1 MGDYDFFKQRKL
13 VSIALFFGIGIC
25 IGYAWDSAPI
35 SVLLLVSL
43 LLLVLAIVLSKK
55 GRAAIYCVCAF
66 SLLLGIARM
75 SYANNPALPPKG
87 KMYVKAT
94 VHGEGKIKENEPKA
108 QLYLANITLT
118 DENGNKYTHPKAY
131 WTYYFNKGD
140 SRILPLHGQKV
151 SFYGNVYYPSPAQN
165 PYGFDFRLFLL
176 QRGTSIGISG
186 AKELELIPNRQL
198 EAKNPFLR
206 IKNNAVKRMN
216 DLFGDSSALPNALLL
231 GDRSKLDA
239 DTKKSFQLAGISH
252 VLAISGLHISLLV
265 YVIDAFFSKLKLNK
279 KISNIL
285 ILCFLLFYCVFL
297 GFSSSVVRA
306 SIMAAVFL
314 FGKYMRKRRDTL
326 SSLAL
331 SFLIILIFK
340 PFEIFSAGFQL
351 SFLAVLGIILVG
363 NRLRYELKKRPYM
376 PLNKFILTY
385 GATLGASLF
394 TMPVLANTFH
404 YAPLSALI
412 FSPIA
417 IWAVGVLMP
426 AYLFSFAASF
436 LSMGIVKALV
446 VPPVKLFANIFELA
460 AEKIS
465 MLPYASIRLPAIPWY
480 ISLIYYMILLLLSR
494 YVIFNKKQKFV
505 IIALSV
511 IFAAVNI
518 LVSYDNSV
526 RYLQLSVGNA
536 DSAVIE
542 DGKYTYV
549 IDAGKNGGD
558 LASYILSRGRNIDAL
573 FISHLHMDHVGGLEE
588 LLSNEVPI
596 AKIYLSHA
604 AENAPNF
611 KRIPEPLLKAKA
623 AGIPILRLNKGD
635 ILSRGR
641 VKLNVL
647 WPDKD
652 GMPKNL
658 PVNDRSLALYFDLD
672 GISLLT
678 CGDLGKKYEMNAA
691 LPADI
696 LKSAHH
702 GSKSATQEEFLS
714 EVSPEYIIISV
725 SETKE
730 HQLDNIMQTAEN
742 LNQTLITTYE
752 DGAILIHC
760 KDGEINIKDWKR

>member
-1 MGDYDFFKQRKL
+1 MGDYNFLRQRKL
-13 VSIALFFGIGIC
+13 VSIAFFFGVGIC
-25 IGYAWDSAPI
+25 IGYAWDSAPLA
-35 SVLLLVSL
+35 VLLLTSL
-43 LLLVLAIVLSKK
+43 LLLILAIVLSKK
-55 GRAAIYCVCAF
+55 GKTAIYCVCIL

-87 KMYVKAT
+87 KMFVEAT
-94 VHGEGKIKENEPKA
+94 VHGEGKIKESEPKA
-108 QLYLANITLT
+108 QLYLSNITLT
-118 DENGNKYTHPKAY
+118 DESGNKYTHPKAY

-140 SRILPLHGQKV
+140 SRILPLDGQKV
-151 SFYGNVYYPSPAQN
+151 SFYGNMYYPSPAQN

-186 AKELELIPNRQL
+186 AKELELIPNRQI
-198 EAKNPFLR
+198 EAKNPLLQ
-206 IKNNAVKRMN
+206 IKNNAVIRMN
-216 DLFGDSSALPNALLL
+216 DLFGNSSALPNALLL
-231 GDRSKLDA
+231 GDRSQLET

-265 YVIDAFFSKLKLNK
+265 YVIDAFFSKLKINK
-279 KISNIL
+279 KLSNIL
-285 ILCFLLFYCVFL
+285 ILCFLLFYCIFL
-297 GFSSSVVRA
+297 DFSSSVVRA
-306 SIMAAVFL
+306 SVMAAVFM

-331 SFLIILIFK
+331 SFIIILIIK

-351 SFLAVLGIILVG
+351 SFLAVLGIILVS
-363 NRLRYELKKRPYM
+363 NRLRYELNKRPYN
-376 PLNKFILTY
+376 PLNKLILAY

-394 TMPVLANTFH
+394 TLPVLTNTFH

-412 FSPIA
+412 FSPVA
-417 IWAVGVLMP
+417 IWAVAVLMP

-436 LSMGIVKALV
+436 ISMGIVKALV
-446 VPPVKLFANIFELA
+446 VPPVKLFADIFELT
-460 AEKIS
+460 AEKVAT
-465 MLPYASIRLPAIPWY
+465 LPYASIRLPVIPWY
-480 ISLIYYMILLLLSR
+480 ISLMYYIILLLLSR
-494 YVIFNKKQKFV
+494 YVIFNKKQKLG
-505 IIALSV
+505 IIALSL
-511 IFAAVNI
+511 IFASVNI

-536 DSAVIE
+536 DSAIIE
-542 DGKYTYV
+542 DGKFTYV

-596 AKIYLSHA
+596 AKIYVSHN

-611 KRIPEPLLKAKA
+611 KRIPKALIKAKE

-652 GMPKNL
+652 SMPKNL
-658 PVNDRSLALYFDLD
+658 SVNDRSLALHFDLD
-672 GISLLT
+672 GVSLLT
-678 CGDLGKKYEMNAA
+678 SGDLGKKYEMNAA

-696 LKSAHH
+696 LKSSHH

-714 EVSPEYIIISV
+714 KVSPEYILVSV

-730 HQLDNIMQTAEN
+730 HQLDNIIQMAEN
-742 LNQTLITTYE
+742 LNQTLLTTYD